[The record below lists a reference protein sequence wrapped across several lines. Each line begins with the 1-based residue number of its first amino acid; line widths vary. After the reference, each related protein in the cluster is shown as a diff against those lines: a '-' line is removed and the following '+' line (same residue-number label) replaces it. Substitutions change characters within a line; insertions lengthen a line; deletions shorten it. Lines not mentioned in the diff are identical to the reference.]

1 MTIWGSFS
9 TSMQALQAHG
19 HTMGQVSSNIANM
32 NTVSYKQV
40 DTQYQTLK
48 NRSTP
53 SYTSFSVQPVD
64 VRRVSGQ
71 GPISSSVNAYDVAI
85 NGQGFFVVNTTPSGS
100 GDTYYTRAG
109 SFSTRSVDLGVDSN
123 GDGQNDQGALL
134 TTQDGKYLMGW
145 ASDGSGGF
153 SSSLGPVMVNSNAIS
168 PAKATTSISLSGNVP
183 NNNGAAA
190 TYNSSITVVAANADG
205 TSATKNNIVLNWS
218 KVAGEDNQWTLSL
231 GTSNND
237 NIDTAYLTPDTVTFN
252 EDGVV
257 DPADA
262 SSYSL
267 EITWNDGSE
276 PSTITLDLGE
286 MTQYANASG
295 FTVGTLESDGY
306 LTGTMQST
314 SFDQFGVLSAYYSN
328 NTVQPLYKL
337 PLATFAAPDKLTAIS
352 GNQYRANGEAGEVTL
367 RSINSRNDVGVFV
380 PTALEQSNVNV
391 EDQFTKMIVTQ
402 KAYTMASTAFKTAD
416 EMTQEVRDMKR

>member
-9 TSMQALQAHG
+9 TSMQALQTHG
-19 HTMGQVSSNIANM
+19 HAMGQVSSNIANM

-40 DTQYQTLK
+40 DTHYQTLK
-48 NRSTP
+48 NGATP
-53 SYTSFSVQPVD
+53 SFTSFSVQPVD
-64 VRRVSGQ
+64 IRRVSGQ
-71 GPISSSVNAYDVAI
+71 GPISSSVNPYDLAI

-109 SFSTRSVDLGVDSN
+109 NFSTRTVDLGVDTN
-123 GDGQNDQGALL
+123 GDGVSDKGAAL

-145 ASDGSGGF
+145 LSDGAGGF
-153 SSSLGPVMVNSNAIS
+153 GSTLVPVVVNADVIA

-183 NNNGAAA
+183 NNNGSAAS
-190 TYNSSITVVAANADG
+190 YNSSISVVAATEGGAA
-205 TSATKNNIVLNWS
+205 ATRNNIVLNWS

-252 EDGVV
+252 EDGVI

-262 SSYSL
+262 SSYRL
-267 EITWNDGSE
+267 EITWNDGSVA
-276 PSTITLDLGE
+276 SDITLDLSD
-286 MTQYANASG
+286 MTQYADAGG
-295 FTVGTLESDGY
+295 FTVGTPKDDGY
-306 LTGTMQST
+306 LTGTLVNS
-314 SFDQFGVLSAYYSN
+314 SFDQFGVLSAYFSN
-328 NTVQPLYKL
+328 NTVQPVYKL
-337 PLATFAAPDKLTAIS
+337 PLATFAAPDQLTAIS
-352 GNQYRANGEAGEVTL
+352 GNQYRANNESGAVTL
-367 RSINSRNDVGVFV
+367 RSINSRNDVGSFV